1 MIYKDGKVSS
11 QGRMYSF
18 LITGEAE
25 AAKEEPQGSWAS
37 ARPLKEPF
45 DRPREE
51 MSTYK
56 RIEND

>member
-1 MIYKDGKVSS
+1 
-11 QGRMYSF
+11 MYSF

-56 RIEND
+56 RIENDYSD